1 MIISKAR
8 STNTISSVF
17 LVMFFWWLNFGVVL
31 WEASA
36 GFLLWNDFPFLK
48 VAISQL
54 SILSTALLINYTLQ
68 KNKFVGIG
76 DSIGG
81 VVFLIFCLGIPKL
94 HLYYTELMSL
104 LIIIFS
110 NLRLIGIHNTIKNY
124 LREFEVGILFGVAL
138 VLSPSFLLIPLMLL
152 IGIALVVSFTWRD
165 FIVPLFGFLFVFLTK
180 LVVFYFINESD
191 YKIFL
196 PLYFSYPQFDVQF
209 KISQILIIII
219 IFFELFVLIRLF
231 SVIEKK
237 SIKERVYY
245 WLWIW
250 TTIFMSF
257 SLIFFQET
265 FNKFVLILI
274 LAAPCSIFSI
284 EYFPKKRKFKG
295 WWRKELILYFLI
307 FTLLSIRII

>member
-8 STNTISSVF
+8 STNPISSIF

-31 WEASA
+31 WESSG

-48 VAISQL
+48 VSISQL
-54 SILSTALLINYTLQ
+54 SILSIALLINFTLQ
-68 KNKFVGIG
+68 KNKFVGVG

-81 VVFLIFCLGIPKL
+81 VVFLIFCLGIPEL
-94 HLYYTELMSL
+94 HLYYKEFMSL
-104 LIIIFS
+104 LIIVFS
-110 NLRLIGIHNTIKNY
+110 NLRLIGIHNAVKNY

-138 VLSPSFLLIPLMLL
+138 ALSPSFLLIPLMLL

-165 FIVPLFGFLFVFLTK
+165 FIAPLFGFVLVFLIK

-191 YKIFL
+191 YNVFL
-196 PLYFSYPQFDVQF
+196 SLCFSYPQFDAQF
-209 KISQILIIII
+209 KISQIFISMI
-219 IFFELFVLIRLF
+219 IFFELIVLIRLF

-250 TTIFMSF
+250 TTVFMSF
-257 SLIFFQET
+257 SLLFFQET
-265 FNKFVLILI
+265 FNKFVLIAM

-284 EYFPKKRKFKG
+284 EYFPKKRKFKRG
-295 WWRKELILYFLI
+295 WRKELILYFLI
-307 FTLLSIRII
+307 FTLLSIRIL

>member
-8 STNTISSVF
+8 STNPISSIF

-31 WEASA
+31 WESSG
-36 GFLLWNDFPFLK
+36 GFLLWSDFPFLK
-48 VAISQL
+48 VSISQL
-54 SILSTALLINYTLQ
+54 SILSIALLINFTLQ
-68 KNKFVGIG
+68 KNKFVGVG

-81 VVFLIFCLGIPKL
+81 VVFLIFCLGIPEL
-94 HLYYTELMSL
+94 HLYYKEFMSL
-104 LIIIFS
+104 LIIVFS
-110 NLRLIGIHNTIKNY
+110 NLRLIGIHNAVKNY

-138 VLSPSFLLIPLMLL
+138 ALSPSFLLIPLMLL

-165 FIVPLFGFLFVFLTK
+165 FIAPLFGFVLVFLIK

-191 YKIFL
+191 YNVFL
-196 PLYFSYPQFDVQF
+196 SLCFSYPQFDAQF
-209 KISQILIIII
+209 KISQIFISMI
-219 IFFELFVLIRLF
+219 IFFELIVLIRLF

-250 TTIFMSF
+250 TTVFMSF
-257 SLIFFQET
+257 SLLFFQET
-265 FNKFVLILI
+265 FNKFVLIAM

-295 WWRKELILYFLI
+295 GWRKELILYFLI
-307 FTLLSIRII
+307 FTLLSIRIL